1 MRISTK
7 IVSGYG
13 ILIALMAGLLGIQ
26 FLTTNLMRRSINTL
40 TNITF
45 QSAVK
50 LLELRSDLAAVISF
64 TKLSFEFPQSD
75 YLPALKN
82 WCDTFEAHLADM
94 KSIGGSEAEKKEIER
109 LSTLWNEFAERLLLE
124 EQHIASLPKNKPV
137 PPAMLTDL
145 LEQAPEMVKLL
156 DPVRLQIETVNQ
168 AIRSGIDSE
177 VKEVRRTSTI
187 AVTGSYVFAAIALVS
202 SGLVFLF
209 IVQSISR
216 PLKQLTQGTRTIA
229 EGKFFYRLDTTR
241 HDEFAQLARDFN
253 TMTLR
258 LDELDRMKKDFVSH
272 VSHELKVPL
281 ASMQELVR
289 VLLEQIPGPLNDEQR
304 RILGL
309 NLASSQRLS
318 TMISNLLD
326 LSRFE
331 AGVVEY
337 ELKNND
343 LTSLIRTAA
352 AELESPAGKRDL
364 AIRIEAPEQPIMVE
378 CDGDRIMQIIKN
390 LLSNAIQFSPKGN
403 EIRLS
408 ISKSPEMPAGVPEIW
423 RNQVGPPVAGKEFA
437 LVTVTDSGPGVPDQ
451 HKRKVFEKFHQ
462 VKQGKKVAGQGAGLG
477 LAISKTIAEAH
488 RGAIWVRDNPGGGS
502 IFYLLLPPTEAGSQV
517 TRRSSLPI

>member
-13 ILIALMAGLLGIQ
+13 ILIALMAGLLAIQ
-26 FLTTNLMRRSINTL
+26 FLTTDLMRKSINTL

-45 QSAVK
+45 QSAFK
-50 LLELRSDLAAVISF
+50 LLELRADLAEVLSF
-64 TKLSFEFPQSD
+64 TKLSFEFPQSG
-75 YLPALKN
+75 YQPALKN
-82 WCDTFEAHLADM
+82 WRETFEAHLADI
-94 KSIGGSEAEKKEIER
+94 KSIGGSQAEEKEIER
-109 LSTLWNEFAERLLLE
+109 LSNLWNEFSEELILE
-124 EQHIASLPKNKPV
+124 EQNFRSLPKTPLA
-137 PPAMLTDL
+137 PPSTLIDL
-145 LEQAPEMVKLL
+145 LE
-156 DPVRLQIETVNQ
+156 PVRVQIESVNQ
-168 AIRSGIDSE
+168 AIRATIDTE
-177 VKEVRRTSTI
+177 VQEVRRTSTI
-187 AVTGSYVFAAIALVS
+187 AVTGSYVFAAIALLS

-216 PLKQLTQGTRTIA
+216 PLKQLTQGTRSIA

-241 HDEFAQLARDFN
+241 HDEFAQLAKDFN

-258 LDELDRMKKDFVSH
+258 LDELDHMKKDFVSH

-304 RILGL
+304 RLLQL

-318 TMISNLLD
+318 TMIGNLLD

-337 ELKNND
+337 ELQSND
-343 LTSLIRTAA
+343 LTALTRTAA
-352 AELESPAGKRDL
+352 AELEPQAGKKDL
-364 AIRIEAPEQPIMVE
+364 AIRIEAPEQPIVVE

-390 LLSNAIQFSPKGN
+390 LLSNAIQFSPKGK
-403 EIRLS
+403 EIRVR
-408 ISKSPEMPAGVPEIW
+408 ITTSPELPTGVPEAW
-423 RNQVGPPVAGKEFA
+423 RSTVGPPVDGKEFA
-437 LVTVTDSGPGVPDQ
+437 LVSVADSGPGVPDQ
-451 HKRKVFEKFHQ
+451 HKQKIFEKFHQ

-488 RGAIWVRDNPGGGS
+488 RGAIWVRDNPEGGS
-502 IFYLLLPPTEAGSQV
+502 VFFLLLPPAEGGSQV